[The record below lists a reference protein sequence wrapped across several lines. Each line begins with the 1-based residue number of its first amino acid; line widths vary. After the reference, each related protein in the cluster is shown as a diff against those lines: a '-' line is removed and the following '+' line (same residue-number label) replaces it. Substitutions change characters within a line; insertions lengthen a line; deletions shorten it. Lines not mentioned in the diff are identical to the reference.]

1 MTAARQTDP
10 VLIRREQ
17 PGDVARIREV
27 HSHAFRRSERPD
39 LDPPEAQLVDDLR
52 ASDDWIPELSLVA
65 IDAGDRDG
73 KIVGHVVCSRGVI
86 LPATPVLGL
95 GPLGV
100 DPDRQRREVGK
111 ALMHAVIGAADA
123 MGERFIALLGS
134 PAYYPRFGFV
144 CSADHGIQPPNPLYG
159 EHFQVR
165 TLTAH
170 DPLIT
175 GTFRYAAAFDATEG
189 VT

>member
-1 MTAARQTDP
+1 

-17 PGDVARIREV
+17 PGDVARIHEV
-27 HSHAFRRSERPD
+27 HSDAFRRPEQPD

-52 ASDDWIPELSLVA
+52 GSDDWIPELSLVA
-65 IDAGDRDG
+65 IDGNE
-73 KIVGHVVCSRGVI
+73 IVGHVVCSRAVI

-100 DPDRQRREVGK
+100 DPGHQRRGVGK

-123 MGERFIALLGS
+123 MGEPLIALLGS

-144 CSADHGIQPPNPLYG
+144 RSTDHGVEPPNPHYG
-159 EHFQVR
+159 ADFQVR
-165 TLTAH
+165 TLAAH
-170 DPLIT
+170 DPSIA